1 MPAFGVTSRG
11 MNELT
16 WERCRDI
23 LVDSRVAHMAVVA
36 EGDPYVSPISYVV
49 VGDAICIRTGPG
61 KRVDALRLNP
71 RVCVEV
77 SEYDEANGDWESV
90 IIWGTAEF
98 VEDDRHAQE
107 IIFAFIEKY
116 RDVLGSPLNPGSVLP
131 DPDVIIRVPIE
142 DSTGRG
148 SGSYFSVRRRPGRL

>member
-1 MPAFGVTSRG
+1 

-16 WERCRDI
+16 WDRCRDI
-23 LVDSRVAHMAVVA
+23 LVDSRVAHMAVIS
-36 EGDPYVSPISYVV
+36 EGEPYVAPISYVV
-49 VGDAICIRTGPG
+49 VGDAICIRTGAG
-61 KRVDALRLNP
+61 KRVEAMRVNP

-98 VEDDRHAQE
+98 VEDSRLAQE

-116 RDVLGSPLNPGSVLP
+116 RDVLGSPLNPGSVFP
-131 DPDVIIRVPIE
+131 ESDVIIRIPIE
-142 DSTGRG
+142 DSTGRD

>member
-1 MPAFGVTSRG
+1 

-16 WERCRDI
+16 WDRCRDI
-23 LVDSRVAHMAVVA
+23 LVDSRVAHLAVISD
-36 EGDPYVSPISYVV
+36 GDPYVSPISYVV
-49 VGDAICIRTGPG
+49 VGDAICIRTGDG
-61 KRVDALRLNP
+61 KRVDALRLHP

-77 SEYDEANGDWESV
+77 SEYDEVNGDWESV

-98 VEDDRHAQE
+98 VENDRHAQE

-131 DPDVIIRVPIE
+131 EAEVIIRIPIE
-142 DSTGRG
+142 DSTGRD
-148 SGSYFSVRRRPGRL
+148 SGNYFSVRRRPGRL

>member
-1 MPAFGVTSRG
+1 

-23 LVDSRVAHMAVVA
+23 LTDSRVAHIAVIA
-36 EGDPYVSPISYVV
+36 DGEPYVSPISYVV
-49 VGDAICIRTGPG
+49 VGDAICIRTGTG
-61 KRVDALRLNP
+61 KRIDALRHNP

-77 SEYDEANGDWESV
+77 SNYDESSGDWESV

-98 VEDDRHAQE
+98 VEDDRRAQE
-107 IIFAFIEKY
+107 VIFAFLEKY

-131 DPDVIIRVPIE
+131 DAEIVVRIPIE
-142 DSTGRG
+142 HSTGET
-148 SGSYFSVRRRPGRL
+148 SGNYFSVRRRPGRL